1 VKIAAWGLSFK
12 ANTDDRRDSP
22 SIEVL
27 RRLVAAGAQI
37 TAYDP
42 TVTAT
47 MPELPEVAIADDP
60 ISACEGADVLVVLT
74 EWDEFKWVDLE
85 QVAAVIGTPRI
96 VDGRNLLD
104 RALVVR
110 RGFEYDGIGRH

>member
-1 VKIAAWGLSFK
+1 
-12 ANTDDRRDSP
+12 
-22 SIEVL
+22 
-27 RRLVAAGAQI
+27 
-37 TAYDP
+37 
-42 TVTAT
+42 
-47 MPELPEVAIADDP
+47 
-60 ISACEGADVLVVLT
+60 VLVVLT